1 MKALIRRNGET
12 VRETDGIEGI
22 DWKTGAPL
30 TGENW
35 CGGAYTLVGDY
46 TEPVSEGDAVVTES
60 AAEKTAPA
68 ETVEAESE
76 AKQALAERSGAEKTY
91 TIDGKEY
98 TKKELLSLLG

>member
-1 MKALIRRNGET
+1 MKALIRRDGET

-22 DWKTGAPL
+22 DWETGAPL
-30 TGENW
+30 TNEDW
-35 CGGAYTLVGDY
+35 CGGAYTLVSEY
-46 TEPVSEGDAVVTES
+46 REPEGEAQQADSVIQTQTV
-60 AAEKTAPA
+60 
-68 ETVEAESE
+68 ETEAESE